1 LAWTGEGATPTV
13 RAMRWTESRVARLIV
28 LTLMLIALG
37 CSESQKPRAKEAST
51 GAEVEAAADPLPSW
65 NDTAAKAR
73 IMEFVQTVTDPDDPG
88 FVEPSARVA
97 SFDNDGT
104 LWVEQPM
111 YAEMAFAID
120 RVVDLAKVH
129 PEWKTEEPFR
139 TVLEGNIEALVTA
152 GPRSVIEVVMASH
165 TGMSTTLFDS
175 IATEWVRDALHPDFE
190 IPYTDLAYQP
200 QLELLRYLEANGF
213 TNFIVSG
220 GTVEF
225 IRVFSHETYGIP
237 PQRVV
242 GSSVETRYEVQGGKP
257 SLLRLP
263 QVDFIDDKGGK
274 PVGIHKHIARRPIL
288 AFGNSDGD
296 FEMLQYTTMGSG
308 GTRLGLLLHH
318 DDAEREYAY
327 DRNSKVG
334 TLDKALDAANSAG
347 WVVVSMKNDWNSV
360 FVED

>member
-1 LAWTGEGATPTV
+1 
-13 RAMRWTESRVARLIV
+13 
-28 LTLMLIALG
+28 
-37 CSESQKPRAKEAST
+37 
-51 GAEVEAAADPLPSW
+51 
-65 NDTAAKAR
+65 
-73 IMEFVQTVTDPDDPG
+73 
-88 FVEPSARVA
+88 
-97 SFDNDGT
+97 
-104 LWVEQPM
+104 
-111 YAEMAFAID
+111 MAFAID